1 MTQPITFDIQELT
14 RDAADT
20 AEVPAA
26 RKVEVAPRLLPATPV
41 VDAAPGLEGV
51 DQLLRRPSA
60 FLAAVEAKEV
70 PATVVRTLL
79 VTTLAGAGIFGAA
92 MGAFRPGPQILSA
105 AVKLPLVL
113 LFTAGATVPA
123 YSAARWVAGAQ
134 VSLRKDVLLF
144 LGTLG
149 LTSLVLAA
157 LAPVVLLAVLAGVSY
172 HDTILTVVGC
182 AGLAGVVGLATF
194 ARAARRRAGPGRL
207 SAALCAAT
215 VFTLVGTQMAWTLR
229 PFVARPRAE
238 FELVRPVEGSFLE
251 SVRTSAR
258 SAQGIY
264 TREQAPL
271 PEERW

>member
-79 VTTLAGAGIFGAA
+79 ITTLAGAGIFGAA

-149 LTSLVLAA
+149 LTSL
-157 LAPVVLLAVLAGVSY
+157 
-172 HDTILTVVGC
+172 
-182 AGLAGVVGLATF
+182 
-194 ARAARRRAGPGRL
+194 
-207 SAALCAAT
+207 
-215 VFTLVGTQMAWTLR
+215 
-229 PFVARPRAE
+229 
-238 FELVRPVEGSFLE
+238 
-251 SVRTSAR
+251 
-258 SAQGIY
+258 
-264 TREQAPL
+264 
-271 PEERW
+271 

>member
-26 RKVEVAPRLLPATPV
+26 RKAEVAPRLTPV
-41 VDAAPGLEGV
+41 IDAAPGLEGV

-79 VTTLAGAGIFGAA
+79 VTTLVGAGIFGAA

-105 AVKLPLVL
+105 ALKLPLVL

-238 FELVRPVEGSFLE
+238 FELVRQVEGSFLE

-258 SAQGIY
+258 SAQGVY
-264 TREQAPL
+264 SRDHAPL